1 VPTEVARAVD
11 RVLDKRARKHAGIV
25 VGVRRDGETTVAARG
40 RVADDRPQ
48 PPDERTIFEI
58 GSITKVFTA
67 TLLADLAREGLV
79 ALDDPVQRHLPEG
92 VVMPVRGRPI
102 TLADLASHT
111 SGLPR
116 LPKGLFR
123 RALRERANPY
133 ASFTVEDL
141 HAAISVTRPRRPPGR
156 KVRYSNYGAGLL
168 GHVLALRAG
177 TSYEQLVAERITQP
191 LGMTDTSITVSGEKL
206 SRFAQGHSFR
216 GREILESLP

>member
-1 VPTEVARAVD
+1 VISQDQTQARIE
-11 RVLDKRARKHAGIV
+11 RVLYRRARKHVGIV
-25 VGVRRDGETTVAARG
+25 VGVRRDGETAIVGRG

-48 PPDERTIFEI
+48 RPDERTIFEI

-67 TLLADLAREGLV
+67 VLLADLAREGLV
-79 ALDDPVQRHLPEG
+79 ALDDPVQKHLPEG
-92 VVMPVRGRPI
+92 VLLPVRGRPI

-116 LPKGLFR
+116 LPKGLMR

-141 HAAISVTRPRRPPGR
+141 HAAIPVTRPRREPGR
-156 KVRYSNYGAGLL
+156 KMRYSNYGAGLL

-177 TSYEQLVAERITQP
+177 TSYEQLVADRITGP
-191 LGMTDTSITVSGEKL
+191 LGMTDTSIAVAGEKL

-216 GREILESLP
+216 GKPVSL